1 MSKDPYLVL
10 GIEKNSNDDDIKKAF
25 RKLALR
31 EHPDKGGN
39 PEKFK
44 EIQSAYEI
52 LSDKDK
58 KLKYDRLGH
67 AGLDESMINNNNNTD
82 DVFNAFFNQSF
93 NFNFRGD
100 VRGGGGR
107 PSKSPPIKRNL
118 PISLRDLYIG
128 KTMRLS
134 ITRNVI
140 TGNSV
145 SCVDCGGKGFKTQI
159 RQFGPGMIQQSQT
172 TCQKCRGVGKTCSFE
187 KQNKIVELIIEKG
200 MQDQATIRFNEMGD
214 ENINTIPADILFII
228 NEQSDNTFK
237 RKKNDLLII
246 KDISIYDV
254 FVDYEFNLNL
264 LDDSVVKIK
273 VKANTIKPSSF
284 KLTNGAHGFVNE
296 PFVLSANGLGMPKQ
310 NTGGLAFGDLFV
322 IFNIVFDDKL
332 DLFKINS
339 KLQKNGTGA
348 GAGTDDAHLYESY
361 NLKTDSISRFGI

>member
-10 GIEKNSNDDDIKKAF
+10 GIDRNCNDDDIKKAF

-31 EHPDKGGN
+31 EHPDKGGD

-58 KLKYDRLGH
+58 KNKYDKFGN
-67 AGLDESMINNNNNTD
+67 AGLDENMLNSNKNAD
-82 DVFNAFFNQSF
+82 DIFNAFFNQSF
-93 NFNFRGD
+93 SF
-100 VRGGGGR
+100 RGGGGGGGGGG
-107 PSKSPPIKRNL
+107 PSKSAPIRRNL
-118 PISLRDLYIG
+118 PVSLKDLYLG

-140 TGNSV
+140 IGNSV
-145 SCVDCGGKGFKTQI
+145 SCLECNGKGYKVQI

-172 TCQKCRGVGKTCSFE
+172 SCQKCRGYGKTCSFGKE
-187 KQNKIVELIIEKG
+187 NKVVELIIEKG

-246 KDISIYDV
+246 RDISIYDV
-254 FVDYEFNLNL
+254 FADYEFILNL
-264 LDDSVVKIK
+264 LDNRKVKIK

-284 KLTNGAHGFVNE
+284 KLTNGAPGFVNE

-322 IFNIVFDDKL
+322 IFNIVFDHEL
-332 DLFKINS
+332 NLSKINN
-339 KLQKNGTGA
+339 KLQNSENSEDSG
-348 GAGTDDAHLYESY
+348 DLYESY
-361 NLKTDSISRFGI
+361 NLNLDTISRFGN

>member
-1 MSKDPYLVL
+1 MSKDPYHVL
-10 GIEKNSNDDDIKKAF
+10 GIDRNCNDDDIKKAF

-31 EHPDKGGN
+31 EHPDKGGD

-58 KLKYDRLGH
+58 KNKYDKFGY
-67 AGLDESMINNNNNTD
+67 AGLDENMLNSNNNTD
-82 DVFNAFFNQSF
+82 DIFNAFFNQSF
-93 NFNFRGD
+93 NFRG
-100 VRGGGGR
+100 RGGHGGAGAGGG
-107 PSKSPPIKRNL
+107 PSKSAPIRRNL
-118 PISLRDLYIG
+118 YVSLKDLYLG

-140 TGNSV
+140 IGNSV
-145 SCVDCGGKGFKTQI
+145 SCLECNGKGYKVQI

-172 TCQKCRGVGKTCSFE
+172 SCQKCRGYGKTCSFE

-200 MQDQATIRFNEMGD
+200 MLDQAIIRFNEMGD

-246 KDISIYDV
+246 RDISIYDV
-254 FVDYEFNLNL
+254 FADYEFILNL
-264 LDDSVVKIK
+264 LDDRKVKIK

-284 KLTNGAHGFVNE
+284 KLTNGAPGFVNE

-322 IFNIVFDDKL
+322 IFNIVFDTEL
-332 DLFKINS
+332 DLSKINN
-339 KLQKNGTGA
+339 KLQKKSKDSKNCE
-348 GAGTDDAHLYESY
+348 DLYESY
-361 NLKTDSISRFGI
+361 NLNLDTISRFGN